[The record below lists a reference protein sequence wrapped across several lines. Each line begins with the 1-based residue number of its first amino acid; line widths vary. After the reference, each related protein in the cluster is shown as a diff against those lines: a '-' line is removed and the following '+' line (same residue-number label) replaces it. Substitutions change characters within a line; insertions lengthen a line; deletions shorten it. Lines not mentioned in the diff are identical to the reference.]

1 MKQYNNND
9 EFVKNVIEKGEEAYN
24 KSLPKQIEN
33 LHQLINVFKI
43 LLFYRV
49 QMALNYQNIQ
59 QI

>member
-33 LHQLINVFKI
+33 LHQLINVF
-43 LLFYRV
+43 
-49 QMALNYQNIQ
+49 
-59 QI
+59 